1 MQETHPTN
9 EKAPSQDRALPATK
23 LLRCDDFSLRN
34 DAYVAAT
41 EGAFN
46 LELDHAFHFREQSVI
61 FAHTNAVASVELG
74 AALTHDDVAGLDD
87 LAAVQLH
94 AKAFAFGIATVTG
107 TTTSFFVCHESILLV
122 RN

>member
-34 DAYVAAT
+34 DAYIATT

-46 LELDHAFHFREQSVI
+46 LELDHAFHFREQGVI

-74 AALTHDDVAGLDD
+74 TALTHDDVAWNDS
-87 LAAVQLH
+87 LAAIHLH
-94 AKAFAFGIATVTG
+94 AKAFGF
-107 TTTSFFVCHESILLV
+107 
-122 RN
+122 